1 MNLTIG
7 LRRLLTCSTERKR
20 HRKYQIYGHI
30 KGPKIYPPRIPK
42 KEKIKWEIIVSENS
56 KNEEEHEI
64 SVREIISLVKHKPS
78 LIFTETLQ
86 S

>member
-42 KEKIKWEIIVSENS
+42 KEQIKWEINS
-56 KNEEEHEI
+56 IRKFQEWGRTWDFSKGDN
-64 SVREIISLVKHKPS
+64 
-78 LIFTETLQ
+78 
-86 S
+86 